1 MSKKIEQK
9 NTKYKSKIDDLKI
22 EIKELEEKNKKFIQ
36 NEKKLNRIIFE
47 KEKEIKRLEMKLLN
61 KTSDLNQSTSNRS
74 YSNFI
79 NLNNMNNCNLSNSI
93 RLNSGFKE
101 EKYTRINLI
110 KKGMLSKEK
119 LKLQE
124 KLDEYRKFID
134 KKMKDITRN
143 KNLCRTNR
151 DKSFSK
157 SKENLSLEKNNK
169 NNSSALIYNNYDM
182 NKKINVNI
190 TNKINKEEKKIK
202 TPIKKI
208 FICNRTQNLSD
219 IFKKTQNKMIGNN
232 KSKENSFIHD
242 KSNISNPNKDYFGTQ
257 DSSKNDSNSKNN
269 SLTQIN
275 FRQFI
280 FSNKNNKNNKKN

>member
-1 MSKKIEQK
+1 MLKSLELK
-9 NTKYKSKIDDLKI
+9 NKKYKSNIDTLKI
-22 EIKELEEKNKKFIQ
+22 AIKELEEKNNKLKQ
-36 NEKKLNRIIFE
+36 NEKNLNKTIFQ
-47 KEKEIKRLEMKLLN
+47 KEKEIKSLEIKLLN
-61 KTSDLNQSTSNRS
+61 KASDLNQSTSNRS
-74 YSNFI
+74 YSNYI
-79 NLNNMNNCNLSNSI
+79 NCNNMNNSNLSNSI
-93 RLNSGFKE
+93 RLNSGIKE

-151 DKSFSK
+151 NKSFSK
-157 SKENLSLEKNNK
+157 SKENFSLEKNNK
-169 NNSSALIYNNYDM
+169 NNISALIYKNSDLNN
-182 NKKINVNI
+182 KINVNV
-190 TNKINKEEKKIK
+190 TNKKIK

-219 IFKKTQNKMIGNN
+219 IFKKTKNKIIRSN
-232 KSKENSFIHD
+232 KSKENSFIND

-257 DSSKNDSNSKNN
+257 DSSKNDSNLKNN
-269 SLTQIN
+269 SFTQIN

-280 FSNKNNKNNKKN
+280 FSNKNNKKN

>member
-1 MSKKIEQK
+1 
-9 NTKYKSKIDDLKI
+9 
-22 EIKELEEKNKKFIQ
+22 
-36 NEKKLNRIIFE
+36 
-47 KEKEIKRLEMKLLN
+47 
-61 KTSDLNQSTSNRS
+61 
-74 YSNFI
+74 
-79 NLNNMNNCNLSNSI
+79 MNNNNLSNSI
-93 RLNSGFKE
+93 KLNSGIKD
-101 EKYTRINLI
+101 EKITRINLI
-110 KKGMLSKEK
+110 KKSILSKEK

-151 DKSFSK
+151 NKSFSK
-157 SKENLSLEKNNK
+157 SKDNYSIEKNNK
-169 NNSSALIYNNYDM
+169 NNMSALINNNYELNNKINVLISNKVNKEEKKIKAPFKKIFICNRTQNLSEIFKKTQNKIIGSNKSKENSFINDKNNISALIYKNSDLNN
-182 NKKINVNI
+182 KINVNV

-219 IFKKTQNKMIGNN
+219 IFKKTKNKIIRSN
-232 KSKENSFIHD
+232 KSKENSFIND

-257 DSSKNDSNSKNN
+257 DSSKNDSNLKNN
-269 SLTQIN
+269 SFTQIN

-280 FSNKNNKNNKKN
+280 FSNKNNKKN

>member
-1 MSKKIEQK
+1 MLKSLELK
-9 NTKYKSKIDDLKI
+9 NTKYKSNIDTLKI
-22 EIKELEEKNKKFIQ
+22 TIKELEEKNNKLKQ
-36 NEKKLNRIIFE
+36 NEKNLNKTIFQ
-47 KEKEIKRLEMKLLN
+47 KEKEIKSLEIKLLN
-61 KTSDLNQSTSNRS
+61 KASDLNQSTSNRS
-74 YSNFI
+74 YSNYI
-79 NLNNMNNCNLSNSI
+79 NCNNMNNSNLSNSI
-93 RLNSGFKE
+93 RLNSGIKE

-151 DKSFSK
+151 NKSFSK
-157 SKENLSLEKNNK
+157 SKENFSLEKNNK
-169 NNSSALIYNNYDM
+169 NNISALIYKNSDLNN
-182 NKKINVNI
+182 KINVNV

-219 IFKKTQNKMIGNN
+219 IFKKTKNKIIRSN
-232 KSKENSFIHD
+232 KSKENSFIND

-257 DSSKNDSNSKNN
+257 DSSKNDSNLKNN
-269 SLTQIN
+269 SFTQIN

-280 FSNKNNKNNKKN
+280 FSNKNNKKN

>member
-1 MSKKIEQK
+1 
-9 NTKYKSKIDDLKI
+9 
-22 EIKELEEKNKKFIQ
+22 
-36 NEKKLNRIIFE
+36 
-47 KEKEIKRLEMKLLN
+47 
-61 KTSDLNQSTSNRS
+61 
-74 YSNFI
+74 
-79 NLNNMNNCNLSNSI
+79 
-93 RLNSGFKE
+93 
-101 EKYTRINLI
+101 
-110 KKGMLSKEK
+110 MLSKEK

-151 DKSFSK
+151 NKSFSK
-157 SKENLSLEKNNK
+157 SKENFSLEKNNK
-169 NNSSALIYNNYDM
+169 NNISALIYKNSDLNN
-182 NKKINVNI
+182 KINVNV

-219 IFKKTQNKMIGNN
+219 IFKKTKNKIIRSN
-232 KSKENSFIHD
+232 KSKENSFIND

-257 DSSKNDSNSKNN
+257 DSSKNDSNLKNN
-269 SLTQIN
+269 SFTQIN

-280 FSNKNNKNNKKN
+280 FSNKNNKKN